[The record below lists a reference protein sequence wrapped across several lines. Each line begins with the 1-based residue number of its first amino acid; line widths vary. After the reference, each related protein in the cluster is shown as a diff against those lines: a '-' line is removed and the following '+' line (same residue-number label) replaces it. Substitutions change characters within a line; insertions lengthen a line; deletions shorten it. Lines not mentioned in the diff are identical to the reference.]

1 MPVKLQRQEPR
12 WTISLEGQITL
23 TSAAELKNLLLERL
37 AAGKDLEL
45 DLERAEEIDI
55 AIMQVLCAAAREAA
69 RTGSRI
75 ACHASAGVADAVRE
89 SGFSQSLGFLLQE

>member
-45 DLERAEEIDI
+45 DLERAQEIDI

-75 ACHASAGVADAVRE
+75 TCRASGGVADAVRE
-89 SGFSQSLGFLLQE
+89 SGFAQSLGFLFQE